1 MTYLGN
7 KWITGYIS
15 MATTES
21 RPIPQR
27 KARMESRVCRM
38 FEVS

>member
-7 KWITGYIS
+7 KSITRYRS
-15 MATTES
+15 RATTES
-21 RPIPQR
+21 SPIPQR